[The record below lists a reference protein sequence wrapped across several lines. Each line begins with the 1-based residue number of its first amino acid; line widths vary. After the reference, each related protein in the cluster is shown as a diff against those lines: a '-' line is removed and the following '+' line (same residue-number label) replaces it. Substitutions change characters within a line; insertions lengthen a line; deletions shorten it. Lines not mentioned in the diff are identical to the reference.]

1 MSDLIINS
9 FGAIYIII
17 IGNISKLLLYLRVF
31 KKHSF
36 VFNLTNLWKKMMK
49 GKKSLWGAKQLK
61 EKTQESAVK
70 PFLLFDFL

>member
-1 MSDLIINS
+1 
-9 FGAIYIII
+9 
-17 IGNISKLLLYLRVF
+17 
-31 KKHSF
+31 
-36 VFNLTNLWKKMMK
+36 MMK